1 MGGAGGG
8 QRWTEMKKVDASG
21 MEGQILCVEKNKR
34 KNQKIGEEEKKSNH
48 QQTQEEGERQ
58 RMYGKKQRK
67 RGAGVKTWRMSRL
80 VEVEE
85 KDRKCRVGS

>member
-1 MGGAGGG
+1 
-8 QRWTEMKKVDASG
+8 
-21 MEGQILCVEKNKR
+21 MEGQILCVEKKKR

-48 QQTQEEGERQ
+48 QQTQEEEERQ
-58 RMYGKKQRK
+58 RMYGERQRK

>member
-1 MGGAGGG
+1 
-8 QRWTEMKKVDASG
+8 MKKVDASG

-58 RMYGKKQRK
+58 RMYG
-67 RGAGVKTWRMSRL
+67 
-80 VEVEE
+80 
-85 KDRKCRVGS
+85 